1 MIYNLFQSLS
11 FPLSQGSRRNRLL
24 SQAAIGVIAVH
35 FHRRRVPAPMEWEL
49 KTGHHVGCVLIVR
62 LNRFVD
68 GRAAGQIPVL
78 GSERRLGCL
87 TFPVSGV
94 WYFQ

>member
-1 MIYNLFQSLS
+1 
-11 FPLSQGSRRNRLL
+11 
-24 SQAAIGVIAVH
+24 
-35 FHRRRVPAPMEWEL
+35 MEWEL
-49 KTGHHVGCVLIVR
+49 KTGHHVGCVLIAR